1 MTKNIKQIAHDLL
14 PLSDAIT
21 ELSGL
26 ITELLE
32 AVKPHSTFD
41 EVKADQYF
49 NECITASKKMT
60 ISAKLIREYVQET
73 NAEADKAG
81 IEKPY

>member
-14 PLSDAIT
+14 PLSDATT

-26 ITELLE
+26 ITKLLE
-32 AVKPHSTFD
+32 AVKPHATFD
-41 EVKADQYF
+41 EAKAEQYF
-49 NECITASKKMT
+49 NECINASQKMT

-81 IEKPY
+81 IQKPF